1 MILQRSKIGK
11 VHRQTTDR
19 QSALKHNNFLK
30 GSTLIFQL
38 AIVQA
43 LEAILKS
50 NRFWLN
56 GTPPKILQMK
66 TNNDNRLESYHKEAG
81 CKGISIETCKS

>member
-11 VHRQTTDR
+11 VHRQTDR
-19 QSALKHNNFLK
+19 QLWKHNNFLK

-43 LEAILKS
+43 LEAILKT

-66 TNNDNRLESYHKEAG
+66 TNNENRLESYHKEAG
-81 CKGISIETCKS
+81 CKGISIENL